1 MNLFK
6 EGAFTSHSGRKLPYK
21 IDCDALTDE
30 DIGCLAFIIASETSF
45 GIVEGIPKGGCRLAA
60 ALEPYAK
67 PDAPFNIL
75 IVDDV
80 LTTGASMEAA
90 KAAQP
95 SEFVHPDDI
104 IGWVIFARAE
114 PPEWVNAVF
123 TTKEGTVA

>member
-1 MNLFK
+1 MTLFEK
-6 EGAFTSHSGRKLPYK
+6 GAFTSHSGHELPYK
-21 IDCDALTDE
+21 IDCDALTDD
-30 DIGCLAFIIASETSF
+30 DIGCIAFIIASETSF
-45 GIVEGIPKGGCRLAA
+45 GIVEGIPEGGRRLAA
-60 ALEPYAK
+60 ALERYAK

-75 IVDDV
+75 VVDDV

-95 SEFVHPDDI
+95 PQVHPDDV

-123 TTKEGTVA
+123 TTKEGTGA